1 MVLMGPMIALD
12 PAMATPMKVFMAKA
26 ASRFLP
32 GFSLGGIDPAL
43 VTSDQVTYIVAYYKV
58 SKETNLNNS
67 YN

>member
-1 MVLMGPMIALD
+1 MGPMIALD

-32 GFSLGGIDPAL
+32 SFSLGGIDPAL

-58 SKETNLNNS
+58 SK
-67 YN
+67 